1 MTTRRPTLAD
11 FSREVRD
18 DDIKT
23 NQLVEKITAAN
34 ENYRILRTTPIK
46 DHASHIE
53 SIAEGGPVVP
63 FADIASQTREAAI
76 LCRDLNEAREQRHQ
90 KSRAVRQKALS
101 ELAKTLIPEERA
113 ILKRAATGLGDFY
126 VAYRGYQELQ
136 DYLIAQGGLVGICL
150 TDFGKLFGH
159 PNDRNSNLGMLFQEL
174 FKLGALDKMPAG
186 LK

>member
-1 MTTRRPTLAD
+1 MTTRRPILAV
-11 FSREVRD
+11 FSPEVRD

-53 SIAEGGPVVP
+53 SMAEGGPVAP
-63 FADIASQTREAAI
+63 FDDIASQTREAAI

-113 ILKRAATGLGDFY
+113 ILKRVGSALVEALAAS
-126 VAYRGYQELQ
+126 AEHQELKEF
-136 DYLIAQGGLVGICL
+136 LIGQGGLVGICL
-150 TDFGKLFGH
+150 TRPEKILGH
-159 PNDRNSNLGMLFQEL
+159 HKDRNSDLAMLLREFVAM
-174 FKLGALDKMPAG
+174 GVLDKMPKSLA
-186 LK
+186 